1 MVATF
6 LMRCLFTMFA
16 QPVKLLPARDT
27 FSELLDTCH
36 AAPSKFVPL
45 IGELWRMMN
54 TGGFSFTGQETIR
67 CFSGGAVGPVTSQA
81 ERRPTRGTDWKRS
94 ARLSVAIS
102 SLFVWRTAGEDDV
115 GGSRFGRGRDPGRAL
130 KLGL

>member
-1 MVATF
+1 MPTLEVGPPI
-6 LMRCLFTMFA
+6 FA

-67 CFSGGAVGPVTSQA
+67 CFSGANLAQSPHRPKDGQLE
-81 ERRPTRGTDWKRS
+81 ERTGNAPRG
-94 ARLSVAIS
+94 
-102 SLFVWRTAGEDDV
+102 
-115 GGSRFGRGRDPGRAL
+115 
-130 KLGL
+130 